1 MLFVYKLKL
10 ESPTEGNTL
19 IVFKYLNY
27 SHLIE
32 FLNYC
37 RYNIYFDNTK
47 KSRYSGLYNMLFIL
61 RWKSLENLNVT
72 HFLSKTYDTSI

>member
-1 MLFVYKLKL
+1 MQFVYKLKL

-37 RYNIYFDNTK
+37 RYNIYFDITK
-47 KSRYSGLYNMLFIL
+47 KAVILDYTIYYSY
-61 RWKSLENLNVT
+61 
-72 HFLSKTYDTSI
+72 YDGKV